1 MLDKVLERQDNH
13 RRFLKFID
21 HAIQIRQRLDVAM
34 TPEQALNPSRF
45 GILLLCMAALQI
57 ALYVAW
63 TRGLDSRAFYL
74 DPRIGL
80 FFLETIVVGYEPQ
93 GPGLLKWVAA
103 LWLIFLGFCL
113 LRDRASLTWYLIS
126 EPILAVPSVAF
137 FAMVVAARMNPSHG
151 FSVAELTLPV
161 PVFIMFTVLPFL
173 LAWRLRKSPNG
184 MLS

>member
-1 MLDKVLERQDNH
+1 MISDQV
-13 RRFLKFID
+13 F
-21 HAIQIRQRLDVAM
+21 
-34 TPEQALNPSRF
+34 NPSRF
-45 GILLLCMAALQI
+45 GILLLCMAALQL
-57 ALYVAW
+57 AVYVAW
-63 TRGLDSRAFYL
+63 VRGLDSRAFYL

-80 FFLETIVVGYEPQ
+80 FFLETIVVGHEPL
-93 GPGLLKWVAA
+93 GPGLLEWVAA
-103 LWLIFLGFCL
+103 FWLLFLGFCL

-137 FAMVVAARMNPSHG
+137 FAMVVIARMSPAHG

-173 LAWRLRKSPNG
+173 LAWRLRKSSNG